1 MKKKILLTGAS
12 GFIGKSFLQ
21 AYSKKYDIFFLK
33 KNTFKSEKNLE
44 ELLKLS
50 KPDIIIHAGAN
61 TNISN
66 SFDNPYQLFK
76 YNLFSTLNIAELC
89 RLKKINRIIYL
100 NSYGYGKPQYFPIDE
115 KHPLSFH
122 TPYTSS
128 KYSSEKL
135 LFDYAK
141 GFSLN
146 IISLRIFNIYGL
158 NQGDRFLIPSLINQ
172 ALNNK
177 EIEVNDIRPRRDF
190 LYIKDLLNLLIK
202 IIEKP
207 ITEGIYNVGFGK
219 STSIVDIVK
228 YLEKILKKSLRIKNR
243 NKFRENEI
251 LDCYAEIEKLKMDFS
266 WNPEFDI
273 EKGLKDYLS
282 LLKKF

>member
-21 AYSKKYDIFFLK
+21 VYSKKYDIFFLK
-33 KNTFKSEKNLE
+33 KNTFKDENSLE
-44 ELLKLS
+44 ELLNLS

-66 SFDNPYQLFK
+66 SFNNPFQLYK

-89 RLKKINRIIYL
+89 RIKKINSIIYL
-100 NSYGYGKPQYFPIDE
+100 NSYGYGKPQYFPVDE
-115 KHPLSFH
+115 KHPLNFH
-122 TPYTSS
+122 SPYTSS

-146 IISLRIFNIYGL
+146 IISLRMFNIYGL
-158 NQGDRFLIPSLINQ
+158 NQGERFLIPSLINQ

-207 ITEGIYNVGFGK
+207 ITEGVYNVGYGK
-219 STSIVDIVK
+219 SISIVDIVNN
-228 YLEKILKKSLRIKNR
+228 LEKILKKSLTIKNR
-243 NKFRENEI
+243 KKFRENEI
-251 LDCYAEIEKLKMDFS
+251 LDCYAEIKKLKMDFS
-266 WNPEFDI
+266 WKPEFDI

-282 LLKKF
+282 LMKKY